1 MFFITN
7 LFAIVKF
14 SFKVNSTKSTEKT
27 HPNFIVGTI
36 VIIIGFVRVWNK
48 NLNFLLIKVFLSL
61 SIHATLRLSLIR

>member
-36 VIIIGFVRVWNK
+36 VIIIGFVCVWNK
-48 NLNFLLIKVFLSL
+48 NLNFFVN
-61 SIHATLRLSLIR
+61 